1 MIKEKILF
9 DFSVR
14 FNIKANKTFIKI
26 SGTHATSWRKRFNF
40 HTFENK
46 YISFLT
52 VYSICTFIDLNVPTM
67 LICLSHV
74 QHMMSKPYLDQ
85 HSSIQKIKISFL
97 KYSIV
102 MVLLFDDVLTFQ
114 SEIFSKNGFNHVV
127 LLQSL
132 WTNEATSFTEFRWR
146 CMWQVIVYK
155 LDWIETLVKW
165 KY

>member
-14 FNIKANKTFIKI
+14 FNIKANKTFVKI

-52 VYSICTFIDLNVPTM
+52 VYSICTFIDLYVPTM

-85 HSSIQKIKISFL
+85 HFSIQNKNQFL
-97 KYSIV
+97 
-102 MVLLFDDVLTFQ
+102 
-114 SEIFSKNGFNHVV
+114 EIFNS
-127 LLQSL
+127 
-132 WTNEATSFTEFRWR
+132 TSFIIWWCVDLSKWNILNKKWVQSCRP
-146 CMWQVIVYK
+146 VAVA
-155 LDWIETLVKW
+155 LD
-165 KY
+165 